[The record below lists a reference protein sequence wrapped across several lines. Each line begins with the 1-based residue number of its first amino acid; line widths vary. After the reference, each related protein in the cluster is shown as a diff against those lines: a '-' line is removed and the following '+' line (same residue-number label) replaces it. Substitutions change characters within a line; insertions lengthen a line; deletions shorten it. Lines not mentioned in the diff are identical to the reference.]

1 MCLLF
6 SQNSVDDHFF
16 QSHVFVDIL
25 NVFTCSWKQSPFV
38 SINGGGDNI
47 HCNNTFA
54 RNKFPTDQ
62 EKNRAMKNGY
72 SVTGSTHNLED
83 LKH

>member
-1 MCLLF
+1 M
-6 SQNSVDDHFF
+6 DDHFF
-16 QSHVFVDIL
+16 QSHVFVELL

-38 SINGGGDNI
+38 FTNVGGGGGNI

-54 RNKFPTDQ
+54 GNKIPTDQ
-62 EKNRAMKNGY
+62 EKNHAMKNGY
-72 SVTGSTHNLED
+72 SVTGSTHNHED

>member
-6 SQNSVDDHFF
+6 SQDSKDDHFF
-16 QSHVFVDIL
+16 QSHVFVELL

-38 SINGGGDNI
+38 FINGGGGGGDNI

-54 RNKFPTDQ
+54 GKGRHQQ
-62 EKNRAMKNGY
+62 EKSVLFRA
-72 SVTGSTHNLED
+72 LPE
-83 LKH
+83 